1 MPRDRDPV
9 ADALPE
15 SLQVL
20 SRVVEQISGALE
32 LDELLA
38 RMIEQACRLIGA
50 DDGTIGLH
58 DGEKRCIRTAAVF
71 RMPPGELGAEMRAGD
86 GLAGAVLASGKRVVC
101 TYGELPGITQPTLR
115 DNHVVGLPIHWQDE
129 LVGFF
134 GIGALPPRRFSNA
147 DVALLEL
154 FARHAAVAI
163 QNAQRWRNERHRA
176 TRMELIARMGTIVQG
191 TAPIEERLQAAAD
204 AIHDLLGYE
213 SVDIPLVDE
222 HDPTVLV
229 IAIRGGAYKRAIS
242 QVDRIPVARGIM
254 GAAVRERR
262 AQLVN
267 DVAADPRYVT
277 PPNVRPPRA
286 ELAVPIIAGD
296 RVLGVVNVEG
306 SQPFDA
312 FDKQI
317 LEIVADH
324 LSLALENARL
334 AQAASQA
341 AVLAE
346 RQRLARELHD
356 NVTQIL
362 SSISLLS
369 QSLEAAWRRDA
380 AEGARRVQRL
390 QQLAQTAF
398 AEMRM
403 LLRELSPPSAPTT
416 MSTVSRR
423 SRTFAGLEQLR
434 EHALPGALTRLLSAM
449 VPEDLRLR
457 MDFGAWVPQRIDGE
471 ETLYR
476 VCQEA
481 VSNVIRHA
489 QSRVI
494 VVSAVVTDA
503 HAVLQVTDEG
513 RGIGAEFRP
522 GLGLSSMRSRV
533 EQAGGH
539 FRITPNTPRGTLIEA
554 RLPRADR

>member
-1 MPRDRDPV
+1 MASEREAPP
-9 ADALPE
+9 AALPE

-20 SRVVEQISGALE
+20 SRVIEQISGALE
-32 LDELLA
+32 LDDLLA
-38 RMIEQACRLIGA
+38 RMVEQACRLIGA

-58 DGEKRCIRTAAVF
+58 DEARGTIRTAAVY
-71 RMPPGELGAEMRAGD
+71 RMPPGELGAQMRAGQ
-86 GLAGAVLASGKRVVC
+86 GLAGAVLASGKPLVC
-101 TYGELPGITQPTLR
+101 RYGELPGITQPSLA
-115 DNHVVGLPIHWQDE
+115 DNHVVGLPIVWQDR
-129 LVGFF
+129 LIGFF
-134 GIGALPPRRFSNA
+134 GVGAAPPRRFSAA

-163 QNAQRWRNERHRA
+163 QNAERWRDERRRA
-176 TRMELIARMGTIVQG
+176 TRFALIARMGAIFQG
-191 TAPIEERLQAAAD
+191 TTPIESRLQAAAD
-204 AIHDLLGYE
+204 AIHELLGYE
-213 SVDIPLVDE
+213 SVDIPLL
-222 HDPTVLV
+222 DPADPSTLV
-229 IAIRGGAYKRAIS
+229 ISIRGGAYKRAIAH
-242 QVDRIPVARGIM
+242 VDRIPVARGIM

-262 AQLVN
+262 TQLVN
-267 DVAADPRYVT
+267 DVAGDPRYVT
-277 PPNVRPPRA
+277 PPGVKAPAA
-286 ELAVPIIAGD
+286 ELAIPIVAGD

-306 SQPFDA
+306 DQPFDA
-312 FDKQI
+312 FDAQI
-317 LEIVADH
+317 LEVVADH
-324 LSLALENARL
+324 LALALENARL
-334 AQAASQA
+334 AAQASQA

-369 QSLEAAWRRDA
+369 QSLEGAWRRDP
-380 AEGARRVQRL
+380 AEGSRRVQRL
-390 QQLAQTAF
+390 QQLSQTAF

-403 LLRELSPPSAPTT
+403 LLRELSPPSAPTPAPI
-416 MSTVSRR
+416 SRR

-434 EHALPGALTRLLSAM
+434 DHALPGALTRLLSAM

-457 MDFGAWVPQRIDGE
+457 MDFGAWVPQKLDGE

-489 QSRVI
+489 QSRVLA
-494 VVSAVVTDA
+494 VSAVVTDA

-513 RGIGAEFRP
+513 RGIGSEFRP

-554 RLPRADR
+554 RLPRVDR

>member
-1 MPRDRDPV
+1 
-9 ADALPE
+9 
-15 SLQVL
+15 
-20 SRVVEQISGALE
+20 
-32 LDELLA
+32 
-38 RMIEQACRLIGA
+38 
-50 DDGTIGLH
+50 
-58 DGEKRCIRTAAVF
+58 
-71 RMPPGELGAEMRAGD
+71 
-86 GLAGAVLASGKRVVC
+86 
-101 TYGELPGITQPTLR
+101 
-115 DNHVVGLPIHWQDE
+115 VVGLPIRWQDE
-129 LVGFF
+129 LIGFF
-134 GIGALPPRRFSNA
+134 GIGSSPPRRFSDV

-163 QNAQRWRNERHRA
+163 QNARRWRDERHRA
-176 TRMELIARMGTIVQG
+176 TRLALIARMGAIFQG
-191 TAPIEERLQAAAD
+191 AAPIEARLQSAAD
-204 AIHDLLGYE
+204 AIHELLGYE
-213 SVDIPLVDE
+213 SVDIPLVDAD
-222 HDPTVLV
+222 DPQVLV
-229 IAIRGGAYKRAIS
+229 VAIRGGAYKRAIA

-267 DVAADPRYVT
+267 DVAADARYVT

-286 ELAVPIIAGD
+286 ELAVPIVAGD

-306 SQPFDA
+306 NQPFDA
-312 FDKQI
+312 FDRQI
-317 LEIVADH
+317 IEIVADH
-324 LSLALENARL
+324 LALALENARL
-334 AQAASQA
+334 AAAASQA

-346 RQRLARELHD
+346 RHRLARELHD

-369 QSLEAAWRRDA
+369 QSLESAWRRDA

-403 LLRELSPPSAPTT
+403 LLRELSPPAPTAGSNAT
-416 MSTVSRR
+416 ISRR

-457 MDFGAWVPQRIDGE
+457 MDFGGWVPQRIDGE

-489 QSRVI
+489 QSRVL

-513 RGIGAEFRP
+513 RGIGSEFRP
-522 GLGLSSMRSRV
+522 GLGLSSMRERV

-554 RLPRADR
+554 RLPRVDRI